1 MNYSSK
7 DFAHLCQ
14 GYDADIKYKDEFLY
28 YQFLKNPEPRPKKL
42 KSQSCLEKSSEKI
55 MSIAN

>member
-42 KSQSCLEKSSEKI
+42 KSQSCL
-55 MSIAN
+55 